1 MNYFT
6 ADLHFADEDTL
17 ITGNRPFK
25 SIKEYD
31 KFMIKQINKTAKKDD
46 IVYVIGDFFDCN
58 KDTDNISYK
67 IAETYVKKLKPK
79 IILITGNNEERIIK
93 YFFGGSFEKF
103 REYCLGLG
111 FIDVQKSIRLDFGGR
126 EFYLVHKPKDTNPN
140 FINLFGH
147 IHDGGAY
154 RSYGINV
161 GVDANHYRL
170 WDEADILYFVYLKEK
185 YMNND
190 VNINMN

>member
-6 ADLHFADEDTL
+6 ADLHFADENTL
-17 ITGNRPFK
+17 VTGNRPFK
-25 SIKEYD
+25 NIKEYD

-46 IVYVIGDFFDCN
+46 TVFVIGDFFDCDSKYN
-58 KDTDNISYK
+58 TCYLEASKYIKK
-67 IAETYVKKLKPK
+67 IKAKLFL
-79 IILITGNNEERIIK
+79 IIGNNEKRIIK
-93 YFFGGSFEKF
+93 HFFNNNYEKF
-103 REYCLGLG
+103 REYCLSLG
-111 FIDVQKSIRLDFGGR
+111 FVDVQKSLRLDFGGR
-126 EFYLVHKPKDTNPN
+126 EFYLVHEPKDTKSQ

-154 RSYGINV
+154 RSYGVNV
-161 GVDANHYRL
+161 GVDANHFRL